1 MKKGENCTKILSHGT
16 QLSNNIFKSS
26 AVESQKLKISPKR
39 TDELSIKRPVP
50 RSKSAS
56 LSTKLKTPAV
66 PRSKS
71 ANIRQAANGIEMAKS
86 QRISSK
92 PVHTS
97 NGTINVQNT
106 AILTNIELDEFKNL
120 NSGQSV
126 SKKQSQGKIQSS
138 ERLQRPLKSGN
149 FLSFYVSLS

>member
-1 MKKGENCTKILSHGT
+1 M
-16 QLSNNIFKSS
+16 
-26 AVESQKLKISPKR
+26 ESQKQKMVPKK
-39 TDELSIKRPVP
+39 TDELHIKRPVP

-56 LSTKLKTPAV
+56 ISTKLKTPAV

-71 ANIRQAANGIEMAKS
+71 ANIRQAANGIEKARS
-86 QRISSK
+86 QGIASK

-106 AILTNIELDEFKNL
+106 AILTNIELDEYKNM

-126 SKKQSQGKIQSS
+126 GKNQSQGKIHSA

-149 FLSFYVSLS
+149 FLSFYCLYLITRVKCLIQVILKNDLGIKNVCLS